1 MKTGYELDEFA
12 NKLNKTKVIN
22 FYGGP
27 GSGKSTK
34 AAGLYYKMNMA
45 GYSVE
50 LNNEF
55 AKECVWEDNVPMLK
69 DQLFMLAHQHRK
81 ILRLVGKVDYVITDS
96 PVLLSGIY
104 RELYDGP
111 MYSDLIDQLALECY
125 NKYDN
130 VNFMLDRPN
139 FFKQTGRAQNEEGSI
154 DIDNAILQQFKDL
167 KLPFFHLKDLT
178 DNAVDVAFDYIQD
191 RSRRGK

>member
-1 MKTGYELDEFA
+1 M
-12 NKLNKTKVIN
+12 KVIN

-45 GYSVE
+45 GFSVE

-96 PVLLSGIY
+96 PVMLSGIY

-111 MYSDLIDQLALECY
+111 LYSDLIDKLARECY
-125 NKYDN
+125 DKYEN
-130 VNFMLDRPN
+130 INFMLDRPKKIFN
-139 FFKQTGRAQNEEGSI
+139 QKGRAQTEEGSI
-154 DIDNAILQQFKDL
+154 DIDSAILEMFKNE
-167 KLPFFHLKDLT
+167 KVPFFWLKGLEED
-178 DNAVDVAFDYIQD
+178 AVDIAYKYVAKKGSNMEWEKYLF
-191 RSRRGK
+191 

>member
-1 MKTGYELDEFA
+1 M
-12 NKLNKTKVIN
+12 KVIN

-45 GYSVE
+45 GFSVE

-96 PVLLSGIY
+96 PVMLSGIY

-111 MYSDLIDQLALECY
+111 LYSDLIDKLARECY
-125 NKYDN
+125 DKYEN
-130 VNFMLDRPN
+130 INFMLDRPKKIFN
-139 FFKQTGRAQNEEGSI
+139 QKGRAQNEEGSI
-154 DIDNAILQQFKDL
+154 DIDSAILEMFKNE
-167 KLPFFHLKDLT
+167 KVPFFWLKGLEED
-178 DNAVDVAFDYIQD
+178 AVDIAYKYVAKKGSNMEWEKYLF
-191 RSRRGK
+191 

>member
-1 MKTGYELDEFA
+1 M
-12 NKLNKTKVIN
+12 KVIN

-45 GYSVE
+45 GFSVE

-69 DQLFMLAHQHRK
+69 DQLYMLAHQHRK

-96 PVLLSGIY
+96 PVMLSGIY
-104 RELYDGP
+104 RELYKGP
-111 MYSDLIDQLALECY
+111 LYSDLIDKLARECY
-125 NKYDN
+125 DKYDN
-130 VNFMLDRPN
+130 INFMLDRPKKV
-139 FFKQTGRAQNEEGSI
+139 FIQKGRAQNEEGSI
-154 DIDNAILQQFKDL
+154 DIDQAILEMFKNE
-167 KLPFFHLKDLT
+167 KLPFFWLKGLEED
-178 DNAVDVAFDYIQD
+178 AVDIAYKYVAKKGSNAEWEKYLF
-191 RSRRGK
+191 

>member
-1 MKTGYELDEFA
+1 M
-12 NKLNKTKVIN
+12 KTKVIN

-45 GYSVE
+45 GFSVE

-96 PVLLSGIY
+96 PVMLSGIY
-104 RELYDGP
+104 RELYNGP
-111 MYSDLIDQLALECY
+111 LYSDLIDKLARECY
-125 NKYDN
+125 DKYDN
-130 VNFMLDRPN
+130 INFMLDRPKKVFN
-139 FFKQTGRAQNEEGSI
+139 QNGRAQNEQGSI
-154 DIDNAILQQFKDL
+154 DIDNAIIEMFKTE
-167 KLPFFHLKDLT
+167 KLPFFWLKDLEEE
-178 DNAVDVAFDYIQD
+178 AVDVAYKYVAKKGSKDEWAKYLF
-191 RSRRGK
+191 

>member
-1 MKTGYELDEFA
+1 M
-12 NKLNKTKVIN
+12 KVIN

-27 GSGKSTK
+27 NSGKSTK

-81 ILRLVGKVDYVITDS
+81 ILRLVGKVEYVITDS
-96 PVLLSGIY
+96 PVMLSGIY

-111 MYSDLIDQLALECY
+111 LYSDLIDKLAKECY
-125 NKYDN
+125 DKYDN
-130 VNFMLDRPN
+130 INFMLERPEQFN
-139 FFKQTGRAQNEEGSI
+139 QTGRAQGYEQSLNI
-154 DIDNAILQQFKDL
+154 DIAILDMFRDEKI
-167 KLPFFHLKDLT
+167 PFYHLKAPSIKEDPLY
-178 DNAVDVAFDYIQD
+178 VAIDDAFEYIQKRKKRD
-191 RSRRGK
+191 GNTRS